1 MLYVVQLPDYSG
13 AELAQLPILRADRDP
28 MVACPP
34 QSRFQELM
42 RREGV
47 PTIDLPFR
55 SLRHS
60 GGTLETIRSIAR
72 GLLLVRDLRRL
83 LRSLPDRR
91 VLYSFQIRPG
101 IVASLA
107 TLGLHRRSV
116 WNVTDF
122 LPPAPLRQ
130 AVRLLARWRA
140 DALIVHSPVLAR
152 DVVRRSRALRRRVR
166 VISPGVQMERFS
178 QPASS
183 PGAARAA
190 IVGHVS
196 ATKRTDFAVDVARLV
211 LAKRPD
217 FELHVLGRAQFRDE
231 DRLFERDLQE
241 IVSADPALAGAVR
254 FHGYVDDVPGALATM
269 GLLLHC
275 RHDEPFG
282 MVVTEGMAAGLPT
295 VAPAAAG
302 PAEII
307 EHGRTG
313 LLYRADDPADAAA
326 QVLAVLED
334 AALASRMAT
343 AAREAV
349 RQRFSSARQV
359 GAVDRLLAA
368 LAGER

>member
-241 IVSADPALAGAVR
+241 VVSADPALAGAVR
-254 FHGYVDDVPGALATM
+254 FHGYVDDVPAVLATM

-275 RHDEPFG
+275 RDDEPFG

-313 LLYRADDPADAAA
+313 LLYGADDPADAAA

-334 AALASRMAT
+334 AALASRIGA

-359 GAVDRLLAA
+359 DAVDRLLAA